1 MQRGLRVA
9 LNACLRVARADYVV
23 RQDADDF
30 SRKDR
35 LQILYDYVQAHP
47 SLDVVG
53 TAMVSFDETG
63 ERGTLHPKWE
73 NPCKKNFLY
82 GSVVAHASTIMKKSS
97 IEEFGGY
104 RVSWETIR
112 CEDYDLYMRM
122 YAKGMTL
129 RNIDDGLFSEQ
140 TLEALLNVAEKESN
154 YSIVNCNVLC
164 DGSALSFN
172 IGTPYLTL
180 EEQRKNI
187 PSGLIENSAC
197 VFNGSL
203 VGREV
208 YDKLGTIRKEYFIRG
223 DEVEFLMRCKNN
235 GVKIL
240 TVVESLYYHPRSEY
254 VRLSFFGKKFDY
266 ERMPL
271 WKQFF
276 LVRNYV
282 ATYCTTANEKQKR
295 TIKRGLELILL
306 GVILHERSLSRLVY
320 LLRAIWEGKK
330 GIFDNRFRGR
340 K

>member
-1 MQRGLRVA
+1 MRVDGEKVDEQSCSSGCYVQSFGRAKEEHRLRQSRTLDA
-9 LNACLRVARADYVV
+9 IYVV
-23 RQDADDF
+23 D
-30 SRKDR
+30 
-35 LQILYDYVQAHP
+35 
-47 SLDVVG
+47 
-53 TAMVSFDETG
+53 
-63 ERGTLHPKWE
+63 
-73 NPCKKNFLY
+73 N
-82 GSVVAHASTIMKKSS
+82 ASTDGTDFYLTELAKEQAQVIPCRLDRNV
-97 IEEFGGY
+97 GGAGGFSY
-104 RVSWETIR
+104 GLERAALDGFNWIWLM
-112 CEDYDLYMRM
+112 D
-122 YAKGMTL
+122 
-129 RNIDDGLFSEQ
+129 DDGRPLSEQ

-208 YDKLGTIRKEYFIRG
+208 YEKLGTIRKEYFIRG

-306 GVILHERSLSRLVY
+306 GVILHERSLRV
-320 LLRAIWEGKK
+320 
-330 GIFDNRFRGR
+330 D
-340 K
+340 